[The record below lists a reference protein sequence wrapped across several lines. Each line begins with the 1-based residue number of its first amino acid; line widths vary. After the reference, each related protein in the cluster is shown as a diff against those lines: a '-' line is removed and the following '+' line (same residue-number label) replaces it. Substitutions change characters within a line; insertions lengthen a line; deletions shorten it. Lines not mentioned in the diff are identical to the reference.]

1 MDVNHLPGKL
11 VKLRKH
17 FNYSQAYLAEILG
30 VDVLEY
36 MGYENGRAVLN
47 YAQMKKLASFYHA
60 DFADIFSNS
69 EDIDLPE
76 EKHANTDELNIN
88 YFIPK
93 RNIFQKAFSFLKK
106 YRIVTAIALFAILF
120 AVLIGVSSHKR
131 NSEPFEPVPRDSG
144 RLSVS
149 ETSLVYIDESGAVR
163 SAGDDSN
170 GQLDSLPE
178 EKAVAVAEGGT
189 FTIVLDD
196 EGNLHSYGLG
206 GKTADEIASWKRI
219 IDVACGDGHI
229 LALDSRG
236 KVYCA
241 GENGDGQCN
250 ISSVPSAE
258 RVYASSRGSV
268 IIGKD
273 GRVYSFGEFFASS
286 MLKNYS
292 DIRDID
298 SSEDNTVIA
307 LADGQVKY
315 YAKNRSF
322 HEAETWNDIVDVSC
336 GNDFIAGLDSSG
348 KVHIDIDSYLIRK
361 EVSSWE
367 NVIAIDAGDEYLV
380 AYDGETIRGIGK
392 NTYHQFE
399 KSELLKIA
407 LAQVSDVH
415 ITILEDRVV
424 VSFAPVAGASG
435 YLVSV
440 DAGIGLSQY
449 VEDGNEASFDAA
461 YFHEGLSYSLSII
474 TRGDED
480 HEDSDPLAYSFTYV
494 TYVPTP
500 PEELFTVDDLIGKT
514 KTNFEAYLKGLDY
527 DLERLT
533 GIEEGECQGS
543 EAIVTGVNGLYE
555 KESITKSELQ
565 QRQISYTYCKV
576 TAATEEPVGEE
587 TSGQE

>member
-17 FNYSQAYLAEILG
+17 FNYSQAYLAQTLG

-47 YAQMKKLASFYHA
+47 YAQMKKLASFYHV

-93 RNIFQKAFSFLKK
+93 RNIFQKVFSFLKK
-106 YRIVTAIALFAILF
+106 YRILTAIALFVILF

-131 NSEPFEPVPRDSG
+131 NSEPFEPVPRESG
-144 RLSVS
+144 MLSVS
-149 ETSLVYIDESGAVR
+149 ETSLVYIGKDGAVH
-163 SAGDDSN
+163 SAGDNSN

-178 EKAVAVAEGGT
+178 EKAIAVAEGGT
-189 FTIVLDD
+189 FTVVLDD

-241 GENGDGQCN
+241 GENGSGQCE

-322 HEAETWNDIVDVSC
+322 YEAETWNDIVDVAC

-348 KVHIDIDSYLIRK
+348 KVRIDIDSYLIRK

-367 NVIAIDAGDEYLV
+367 NVIAIDAGNEYLV
-380 AYDGETIRGIGK
+380 AYDGESIRGIGK

-424 VSFAPVAGASG
+424 VSFSPVAGASG

-494 TYVPTP
+494 SYVPTP

-527 DLERLT
+527 DLEKLT
-533 GIEEGECQGS
+533 GIEEGECEGS
-543 EAIVTGVNGLYE
+543 EAIVTGVSGLYE
-555 KESITKSELQ
+555 KESITKSELK

-576 TAATEEPVGEE
+576 TANAEEPVGEE
-587 TSGQE
+587 TNGQE